1 VAGGLVQAGGWAEE
15 DSYGV
20 QDWELFSRAV
30 LAGYRL
36 EVVPRAL
43 YWYRTNSQSMLRSAL
58 FSVNNQQYLRPYL
71 QQCDPPPSPPSGRHA
86 SVSTDSSTPE

>member
-1 VAGGLVQAGGWAEE
+1 MTPPPEHCTLQAGGWAED

-43 YWYRTNSQSMLRSAL
+43 YWYRTNSHRCQ
-58 FSVNNQQYLRPYL
+58 
-71 QQCDPPPSPPSGRHA
+71 PSPCPS
-86 SVSTDSSTPE
+86 